1 MAAAPRP
8 LILVVD
14 DDPDLRALVQ
24 RYLAK
29 AGYDVATAENA
40 PEAHKRLRE
49 RVPDLIVSDIN
60 MPGMTGD
67 ELVFA
72 LKVDPAFK
80 KVPVVYL
87 TGLEPDAKLAK
98 RTLGLPLLSK
108 PVVEKD
114 LLLIVESQLPR
125 KKPA

>member
-1 MAAAPRP
+1 MEARRRV
-8 LILVVD
+8 ILVVD

-24 RYLAK
+24 RYLSK
-29 AGYDVATAENA
+29 AGYEVMTAENA

-87 TGLEPDAKLAK
+87 TGLEADSKLAS

-114 LLLIVESQLPR
+114 LLLMVQSQLP
-125 KKPA
+125 K